1 MDNYFGDWFRSQSW
15 TLVGISNAPDY
26 SAKRCPTLTWPAD
39 LRTLVGR
46 CRNNP
51 VAGIMTKIMET
62 RAPRIAR
69 AAEADFTGQFDKG
82 RAHRRLARP
91 ATTFRKEEAGTVGIA
106 AETITARSVAL
117 QSTFCC

>member
-1 MDNYFGDWFRSQSW
+1 DGPPIIPSHMCLRVRHS
-15 TLVGISNAPDY
+15 PK
-26 SAKRCPTLTWPAD
+26 SASSGLS
-39 LRTLVGR
+39 